1 MALMASTFQ
10 LFSGIDG
17 IIILEPRA
25 HALLSPPLTTFPP
38 SLPLLQVNAALSPVL
53 LLLKRLSSRQLIL
66 ESQFVAPPKPPT
78 SPSPSPSDPSNSEEL
93 ARFLHVFLAERLLP
107 MWQAQAGRIGR
118 LPADVLEKLLD
129 AMRDLLRALDD
140 EATPLSP
147 LGASGSLSRA
157 NARGG
162 ADGRGPFYAA
172 HNLME
177 ALARDLTGAGPDRKS
192 VV

>member
-1 MALMASTFQ
+1 
-10 LFSGIDG
+10 
-17 IIILEPRA
+17 
-25 HALLSPPLTTFPP
+25 
-38 SLPLLQVNAALSPVL
+38 
-53 LLLKRLSSRQLIL
+53 
-66 ESQFVAPPKPPT
+66 
-78 SPSPSPSDPSNSEEL
+78 
-93 ARFLHVFLAERLLP
+93 

-177 ALARDLTGAGPDRKS
+177 ALARDLTGAGPLAPPVAFVPDEA
-192 VV
+192 VVSQMMDMGFSRPHVLQVATQFTRPSLSLSSPLSA